1 MQTFTYL
8 TSPELPD
15 WLLFLGTESM
25 PPPAPPGAA
34 GGGICEEGSG
44 WSSKSLSQSSS

>member
-1 MQTFTYL
+1 MTNL

-15 WLLFLGTESM
+15 CVLFLGMESIP

-34 GGGICEEGSG
+34 GGGILEASWSG